1 MILSSTYDKRLIN
14 AIDKSL
20 EQAQYTADIISRIRD
35 YTRSREPKVEEINL
49 NILIDKCISLMD
61 WEVRNT
67 NVHIKY
73 YKYEK
78 EAIVHGDE
86 LMLQQ
91 VIVNLIRNGIESMV
105 NGENEIVITTQ
116 KKDSYYKIAIID
128 NGHGISNDDV
138 DNIFNPFKSNK
149 SSGMGIGLNIC
160 RSFVEMHHGKVW
172 LTQNKE
178 RGCTSHILLP
188 THN

>member
-1 MILSSTYDKRLIN
+1 
-14 AIDKSL
+14 
-20 EQAQYTADIISRIRD
+20 
-35 YTRSREPKVEEINL
+35 
-49 NILIDKCISLMD
+49 
-61 WEVRNT
+61 
-67 NVHIKY
+67 
-73 YKYEK
+73 
-78 EAIVHGDE
+78 
-86 LMLQQ
+86 MLQQ